1 MQFQSATSQLGLAI
15 PQLMNG
21 HFATDDVFMVPWKW
35 SRDGDDDV
43 SVARIQFNLD
53 TASLGQTDYSKCER
67 KGVVDG
73 ENEDGEN
80 SVRRGRPR
88 ADSISS
94 LILEGYSSHSD
105 IRCQLC
111 WRVFPREKSLQA
123 HLRTHTGEKPYQC
136 EYPGCNKAFCQSGQL
151 RTHLRRH
158 TGEKP
163 FHCTVSGCK
172 SEFAHSN
179 RQCPLHPYASL
190 ERVYMPTK
198 ISSHSPHVSKRT
210 THIETRRKSRKMNSS
225 TLTANLNHPLSS
237 REDYCL
243 NNCKVEGNRLSREQK
258 DKFISALA
266 LVELAQ
272 GFLKHDTNNNHM

>member
-21 HFATDDVFMVPWKW
+21 HFATDDVFMVPWKL

-43 SVARIQFNLD
+43 SVAHIQFNLD

-123 HLRTHTGEKPYQC
+123 HLRTHT
-136 EYPGCNKAFCQSGQL
+136 
-151 RTHLRRH
+151 
-158 TGEKP
+158 
-163 FHCTVSGCK
+163 GCK